1 MNIVTDSFAAP
12 KCVSVQ
18 AVTKVPKDISAFELI
33 PTENGTRL
41 GPIASIPKGARLETY
56 GLGFNERT
64 IKARCEGRFYFVFL
78 QDLEFPEGA
87 GSTMP
92 GLGHIAISNQPYA
105 ARF

>member
-1 MNIVTDSFAAP
+1 MNIVTHSFAAP

-18 AVTKVPKDISAFELI
+18 AVTKVPKDISTFELI

-64 IKARCEGRFYFVFL
+64 IKARCGRSL
-78 QDLEFPEGA
+78 LLRIPP
-87 GSTMP
+87 GSRTSRRCGIGHAWP
-92 GLGHIAISNQPYA
+92 GSHCDQ
-105 ARF
+105 